1 MTATATPPP
10 TTVDDQPGVGGPRHP
25 SWCDADRCQGDDEHV
40 SAQFVLDGQVPLV
53 VEVFQRSCDPAPLM
67 SLFELDDEGYLTMP
81 LPQSGPLAA
90 VLRHIALRAEAGAPL
105 EPPATSRDDPDRRP
119 GVRRGALLRQRHP
132 ASPVAEI
139 LVDAGHCQVQTH
151 PVHGIAIWGR
161 LVCIE
166 EDGETLWVPAPSS

>member
-10 TTVDDQPGVGGPRHP
+10 TTVDERAGADGPRHP

-40 SAQFVLDGQVPLV
+40 SGQFVLDGQVPLV
-53 VEVFQRSCDPAPLM
+53 VEVFQRPCDPAPLM

-90 VLRHIALRAEAGAPL
+90 VLHHICSRSEAGTPL
-105 EPPATSRDDPDRRP
+105 DPPATTRDDPDRCP
-119 GVRRGALLRQRHP
+119 GTRRSALLRQRHP

-139 LVDAGHCQVQTH
+139 LAEAGRCQVQTH
-151 PVHGIAIWGR
+151 PVHGIAIRGT
-161 LVCIE
+161 LVRIE
-166 EDGETLWVPAPSS
+166 EDGETLWVPAQ